1 MTMLMRRSTLT
12 HLALAALVFMMTNAV
27 LFGIGMVAV
36 LTIPALA
43 QYEENLVPT
52 VVVLSFILAA
62 PLSWIIAPRLRARYW
77 RTHPADVISGPK
89 RGPNLY
95 HDPA

>member
-1 MTMLMRRSTLT
+1 MLMRRSTLT
-12 HLALAALVFMMTNAV
+12 HVALAALVFMMTNAV

-36 LTIPALA
+36 LTIPTLA
-43 QYEENLVPT
+43 QYEEGLVPT

-62 PLSWIIAPRLRARYW
+62 PLAWIIAPRLRARYW
-77 RTHPADVISGPK
+77 RNRPADLISGPK

>member
-1 MTMLMRRSTLT
+1 MLMRPSKLT

-52 VVVLSFILAA
+52 VVVLSFVLAA

-77 RTHPADVISGPK
+77 RNHPADVISGPK

>member
-1 MTMLMRRSTLT
+1 MLMRRSTLT

-36 LTIPALA
+36 LAIPTLA
-43 QYEENLVPT
+43 QHQEDLVPA
-52 VVVLSFILAA
+52 VVVLSFVLAA
-62 PLSWIIAPRLRARYW
+62 PLAWIIAPRLRARYW
-77 RTHPADVISGPK
+77 RNHPADLVSGPK

-95 HDPA
+95 HDPV